1 MAGEIDDRPF
11 HLKQFSLHHHRS
23 SMKVGTDSLL
33 LGIWTMPENTHQI
46 LDIGSGCG
54 ILSLLMAARSSAQV
68 DAIELDRASYEEAS
82 ENFRNSPFND
92 RMNIFHEDF
101 RIFARQSNRK
111 YDLLIS
117 NPPFFINDKRA
128 SKQVRSNARHGDKL
142 NYEELCSGAV
152 RLMDTSGRLC
162 LVLPYEES
170 RTFVQIAEKHGLHI
184 RKKMLVFPKRGWPPN
199 RVNLELTF
207 KKCREPVIERFIIR
221 EENNAFTRQY
231 IDFFK
236 RYLIGLDAPETGY

>member
-1 MAGEIDDRPF
+1 MTGKIDDRPF

-33 LGIWTMPENTHQI
+33 LGIWVNTENTRKI

-54 ILSLLMAARSSAQV
+54 ILAMLMAARS
-68 DAIELDRASYEEAS
+68 DARVEALELDNASYEEAL
-82 ENFRNSPFND
+82 ENFRNAPFNN
-92 RMNIFHEDF
+92 RLEIIQNDF
-101 RIFARQSNRK
+101 RKFAVESGRK

-128 SKQVRSNARHGDKL
+128 SEQVRSNARHGDTL
-142 NYEELCSGAV
+142 NYDELCSGAV
-152 RLMDTSGRLC
+152 HLMDTASRFC

-170 RTFVQIAEKHGLHI
+170 RTFVQIAEKHGLYVH
-184 RKKMLVFPKRGWPPN
+184 KKMLVFPKRGRQPN
-199 RVNLELTF
+199 RINLELTTE
-207 KKCREPVIERFIIR
+207 KAPLPVVERFIIR
-221 EENNAFTRQY
+221 EENNTFTRQY

-236 RYLIGLDAPETGY
+236 DYLIGLDE